1 LINYFN
7 LVCINLILKKYDV
20 KMEKNAQNLYGN
32 KTFWI
37 NKRIFDIVLSLLLLP
52 LFFTIGII
60 LLFFNLFFNQ
70 GRLFFIQKR
79 MGKNCEVFFAIK
91 FRTMTNVKEITRK
104 CDDPIE
110 TNRITPLGK
119 VLRKTRID
127 ELPQILNVLKGD
139 MSLIGPRPDYYIHAL
154 EYLKNVEGYR
164 ERHAIRP
171 GITGLSQ
178 IRLGYV
184 ETVEATSKKTS
195 IDNYY
200 IQNLSYIIEL
210 KIILNTIL
218 IIIRGL
224 GK

>member
-1 LINYFN
+1 
-7 LVCINLILKKYDV
+7 
-20 KMEKNAQNLYGN
+20 MKNFKETYGN
-32 KTFWI
+32 KLFWI
-37 NKRIFDIVLSLLLLP
+37 NKRIFDIILCLLLLP
-52 LFFTIGII
+52 LLFIIAII
-60 LLFFNLFFNQ
+60 LLVLNPFLNP

-79 MGKNCEVFFAIK
+79 MGKNCEFFSVIK

-104 CDDPIE
+104 HDDPIE

-139 MSLIGPRPDYYIHAL
+139 MSLIGPRPDYYVHAL

-184 ETVEATSKKTS
+184 ETLEATSKKTS

-200 IQNLSYIIEL
+200 IHNLSYIIEL

>member
-1 LINYFN
+1 
-7 LVCINLILKKYDV
+7 
-20 KMEKNAQNLYGN
+20 MYGN
-32 KTFWI
+32 KLFWI
-37 NKRIFDIVLSLLLLP
+37 NKRIFDIILSLSLLP

-60 LLFFNLFFNQ
+60 LLVFNRFFNQ
-70 GRLFFIQKR
+70 GRLIFIQKR
-79 MGKNCEVFFAIK
+79 MGKNCKFFFVIK
-91 FRTMTNVKEITRK
+91 FRTMLNVEEITRK
-104 CDDPIE
+104 YDEPIE

-119 VLRKTRID
+119 VLRKMRID

-139 MSLIGPRPDYYIHAL
+139 MSFIGPRPDYYLHAL
-154 EYLKNVEGYR
+154 EYLKNIEGYR

-178 IRLGYV
+178 IRLGYT
-184 ETVEATSKKTS
+184 ETLEAISKKSS

-200 IQNLSYIIEL
+200 IQNVGYIIEL

-218 IIIRGL
+218 IVIKGV

>member
-1 LINYFN
+1 MLNVQYS
-7 LVCINLILKKYDV
+7 YR
-20 KMEKNAQNLYGN
+20 N
-32 KTFWI
+32 KLFWI
-37 NKRIFDIVLSLLLLP
+37 NKRVFDIVVSLFLLP
-52 LFFTIGII
+52 LLFTIGII
-60 LLFFNLFFNQ
+60 LLVFNLFFNQ
-70 GRLFFIQKR
+70 GRLLFIQKR

-91 FRTMTNVKEITRK
+91 FRTMTYVKEITRK

-119 VLRKTRID
+119 ILRKVRID

-139 MSLIGPRPDYYIHAL
+139 MSLIGPRPDYYEHAL
-154 EYLKNVEGYR
+154 DYLENVEGYR

-184 ETVEATSKKTS
+184 ETLEATSKKTS

-200 IQNLSYIIEL
+200 IQNLGYTIEL

-218 IIIRGL
+218 IIMRGL